1 MINPATLDLIKS
13 FEGLYLEAY
22 QCPAGIW
29 TIGYGHTGIRHN
41 DGTVFKG
48 RTLKDEAEALA
59 LLAQDLQVFE
69 LGVKKLLLPRAA
81 ENMNENMFGALVSF
95 AFNCGLGNLQKSTLL
110 QRINSRDFW
119 AAANEFS
126 KWNRANGKV
135 LRGLTRRRHAETC
148 LFCTLPRPL

>member
-1 MINPATLDLIKS
+1 MIHPATLDLIKA

-69 LGVKKLLLPRAA
+69 AGVTKLLLTRAA
-81 ENMNENMFGALVSF
+81 AEMTPNMFGALVSF

-110 QRINSRDFW
+110 QRINSRDWF
-119 AAANEFS
+119 AAAGEFS

-135 LRGLTRRRHAETC
+135 LRGLTRRRLAEAC
-148 LFCTLPRPL
+148 LFCSLPRPL